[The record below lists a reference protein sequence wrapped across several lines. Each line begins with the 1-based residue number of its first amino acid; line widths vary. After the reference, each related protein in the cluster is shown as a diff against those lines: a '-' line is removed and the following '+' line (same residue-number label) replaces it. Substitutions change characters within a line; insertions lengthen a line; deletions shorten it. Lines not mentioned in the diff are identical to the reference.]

1 MPWNSISPNGGVSVK
16 ANETIGQQNTTYTET
31 TLNNDHYWNIG
42 SNEDGRH
49 KYVNMPVQGSDPS
62 ISTGMSGILYLK
74 SDGSRVQGFYRNV
87 NGIYEFIPAFLSGT
101 HVITGSF
108 TNMVAVPA
116 SVYGEIY
123 IFQTADGSTRGQA
136 GFFKSNATVCDA
148 WPYAQQVQSIS
159 SSTPKFNV
167 IFGNGSNASGLNI
180 RVRVEEAAAGAT
192 WNYRITYRAI

>member
-1 MPWNSISPNGGVSVK
+1 MPWNSINPNGGVSVK

-31 TLNNDHYWNIG
+31 TMNNDHYWNIG

-62 ISTGMSGILYLK
+62 ISTGMSGIVYLK

-101 HVITGSF
+101 HFVTGSF
-108 TNMVAVPA
+108 TNMVAVPDN
-116 SVYGEIY
+116 VYGEIVM
-123 IFQTADGSTRGQA
+123 FRSADAEEGGQS
-136 GFFKSNATVCDA
+136 GFFKCQGGECQA
-148 WPYAQQVQSIS
+148 WSYGLRIQG
-159 SSTPKFNV
+159 SSTALYNLR
-167 IFGNGSNASGLNI
+167 FGNGSDASGLN
-180 RVRVEEAAAGAT
+180 VRVVADNASSNHT